1 MKKKWLEQLQKWRG
15 ALGKYQY
22 VALVA
27 AVGVIL
33 MLLPAGGTEEPAVQ
47 EPQAGEET
55 FDLEE
60 FEG

>member
-33 MLLPAGGTEEPAVQ
+33 MLLPAVMTIIKG
-47 EPQAGEET
+47 
-55 FDLEE
+55 
-60 FEG
+60 